1 MSSGYKLATY
11 ASAKGPRA
19 GIIVGETLYDA
30 AGLTGQA
37 SDATV
42 LGILEDWDAAS
53 ARCKAA
59 AAKAKDGKAESM
71 PLAQAKLLTPVRWPS
86 AIYCAGANFTDHMLE
101 MAKVQNIAPEP
112 DPKSVGLKPW
122 HFIKAPRTIA
132 DPGKTVALPTYSK
145 MVDWEAELGAFI
157 GRAARNV
164 SVERALDHVAGY
176 TIGTDLSAR
185 DLTKRAQVPDSSP
198 FKFDW
203 LGQKNFDDACPVGP
217 WIVPA
222 EDIADPQNV
231 AMKLWVNDV
240 IKQDSHTSR
249 MIFSLA
255 EQIAHISAHLTLHPG
270 DLILTGT
277 PAGVGLARKEF
288 LKAGDVVK
296 VWVEGVGTLTNTMGG
311 CVPHIGTAGIDFA
324 LFFPLASFCQNGPP
338 PSLGLIWSNDLR
350 RFVHAGETCA
360 PRRRRRSQ
368 HRRPPVLASG
378 ELRFSHFAGR
388 GNDEATQEHSVST
401 FAG

>member
-1 MSSGYKLATY
+1 MAAGYRLVTY
-11 ASAKGPRA
+11 ASPQGPRA
-19 GIIVGETLYDA
+19 GLVVGERVHDA
-30 AGLTGQA
+30 ATLTGNAADA
-37 SDATV
+37 SV
-42 LGILEDWDAAS
+42 LGLLEDWDAAS
-53 ARCKAA
+53 ARLKTA
-59 AAKAKDGKAESM
+59 AAKANESDGIA
-71 PLAQAKLLTPVRWPS
+71 LADAKLLTPVRWPS

-122 HFIKAPRTIA
+122 HFIKASRTLA

-145 MVDWEAELGAFI
+145 MVDWECELTAVI
-157 GRAARNV
+157 GRPARNV
-164 SVERALDHVAGY
+164 SVEKALTHVAGY
-176 TIGTDLSAR
+176 TVGNDLSAR

-240 IKQDSHTSR
+240 IKQDSHTSK

-255 EQIAHISAHLTLHPG
+255 EQIAHISSRLTLHPG
-270 DLILTGT
+270 DLIMTGT

-288 LKAGDVVK
+288 LKSGDVVK
-296 VWVEGVGTLTNTMGG
+296 VWVEGVGTLVNTM
-311 CVPHIGTAGIDFA
+311 
-324 LFFPLASFCQNGPP
+324 
-338 PSLGLIWSNDLR
+338 
-350 RFVHAGETCA
+350 E
-360 PRRRRRSQ
+360 
-368 HRRPPVLASG
+368 
-378 ELRFSHFAGR
+378 
-388 GNDEATQEHSVST
+388 
-401 FAG
+401 